1 MIGLF
6 VKDLYLFLFKS
17 YFVLQ
22 SFCFYFFL
30 RGRGVLKY
38 YVFNLVAVRIMFVRG
53 HLSEKIITHGNHY
66 LHHNVS
72 MHQWWAYIS
81 SIFGVRAKARV
92 WPVTG
97 MRWSEVACCCY
108 QVNVIVDSPLI
119 PPFILA
125 LLTHQWPRLDLIHIQ
140 GICLS
145 SWTLPDSLSLKVYQ
159 ITYKLGMIKL
169 MEKGTCWLWT

>member
-66 LHHNVS
+66 LHH
-72 MHQWWAYIS
+72 MYQCIS
-81 SIFGVRAKARV
+81 DEHIYPLFLGFVPRQEFG
-92 WPVTG
+92 
-97 MRWSEVACCCY
+97 
-108 QVNVIVDSPLI
+108 
-119 PPFILA
+119 
-125 LLTHQWPRLDLIHIQ
+125 
-140 GICLS
+140 
-145 SWTLPDSLSLKVYQ
+145 LSLVCDEVKWLVAA
-159 ITYKLGMIKL
+159 TRL
-169 MEKGTCWLWT
+169 ML